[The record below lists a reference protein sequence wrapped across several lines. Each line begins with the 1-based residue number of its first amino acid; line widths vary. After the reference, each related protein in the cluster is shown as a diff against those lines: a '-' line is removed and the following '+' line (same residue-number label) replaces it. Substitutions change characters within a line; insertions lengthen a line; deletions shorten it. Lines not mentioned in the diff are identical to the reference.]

1 MSENKQKNSSPA
13 TPVAD
18 EGEIFEIFQ
27 QDLKD
32 PVPHHG
38 GNLVAPDSELALH
51 YAKEFYGRRQE
62 SHKLWI
68 VPRSAMLEVSD
79 LTHLPLSLH
88 ALPNVKPPDLSNI
101 TDAQTGQGQ
110 KDSDDSLLE
119 YCNFAV
125 FVQKQAG
132 KHLIWLQDLKE
143 MSLRAAAE
151 TAIYNAQ
158 SREGGYLRLWLCLR
172 SVIVELTDPDLLQ
185 PPLDRSYRR
194 LDGYNI
200 REKLR
205 TARQRVQAQAQGGE
219 NPHE

>member
-1 MSENKQKNSSPA
+1 MAED
-13 TPVAD
+13 VAKPTIHDD
-18 EGEIFEIFQ
+18 EGEVYEIFQ

-32 PVPHHG
+32 PAPHHG
-38 GNLVAPDSELALH
+38 GNLRAPDAELALH

-79 LTHLPLSLH
+79 LTHPSLH
-88 ALPNVKPPDLSNI
+88 PLTGAATPKQQPH
-101 TDAQTGQGQ
+101 QT
-110 KDSDDSLLE
+110 
-119 YCNFAV
+119 FAV

-132 KHLIWLQDLKE
+132 KHLLWLQDLSE
-143 MSLRAAAE
+143 MSPLAAAE
-151 TAIYNAQ
+151 AAIHHAQ
-158 SREGGYLRLWLCLR
+158 NSEGDYLRLWLCPR
-172 SVIVELTDPDLLQ
+172 SSIVELTDPNLLQ

-205 TARQRVQAQAQGGE
+205 TARQRVQAQSRGGKDS
-219 NPHE
+219 HE